1 MIFLTGTDQG
11 RARLNESALLLQCLI
26 LFALLGGFLAI
37 SLAPALYPNRPKL
50 RVTSLLF
57 GSFCG
62 GLGLVAACQ
71 LGATKQL
78 VDRLDK
84 VQEEVEISRLAA
96 EQYLQSERAS
106 AEAEAALQN
115 PPPPTY
121 TPTYLPQ
128 GAYPEP
134 VSSEVS
140 KPISS
145 AQDASPGCDGGSIK
159 SAIAIVAAAQKARAE
174 GLSDSRIIQEILG
187 YRGSQYN
194 KGKELLLQIVG
205 GSADEAP

>member
-26 LFALLGGFLAI
+26 LLALVTGFLVI
-37 SLAPALYPNRPKL
+37 SLTPALYPSRPRL
-50 RVTSLLF
+50 RMASLFF

-62 GLGLVAACQ
+62 GLGLVGACQ

-78 VDRLDK
+78 IDRLDK
-84 VQEEVEISRLAA
+84 VQEEIEISRLAA

-115 PPPPTY
+115 PPLSTY
-121 TPTYLPQ
+121 SSTYLPQ

-134 VSSEVS
+134 VINEVS
-140 KPISS
+140 KS
-145 AQDASPGCDGGSIK
+145 ASAPQEPSLGADSNIK
-159 SAIAIVAAAQKARAE
+159 AAVAIVAAAQKARAE
-174 GLSDSRIIQEILG
+174 GLADSRIIQEILG
-187 YRGSQYN
+187 FRGSQYN
-194 KGKELLLQIVG
+194 KGKELLTQILG
-205 GSADEAP
+205 GGADEAA